1 MAIGDFTLL
10 IKSSTQGG
18 RGGRLYNVA
27 AGTPILAGEPVQKL
41 AVGDV
46 AVIPGRTSTP
56 IVGTSPVEGLF
67 VGIATTNSTNTTTTA
82 GTVNVIPVR
91 NTDTWLVAPAV
102 AATYGLGS
110 TPVQATYDALVGK
123 RVLIQNGATNLSYV
137 ANVNT
142 GTYSVLASDSASN
155 GVIVQAKSVLEY
167 PGKVAVS
174 FRNGVSDLS

>member
-1 MAIGDFTLL
+1 MALGDFTLL
-10 IKSSTQGG
+10 NQSSTQGG

-27 AGTPILAGEPVQKL
+27 AGTPILAGEPVQKT
-41 AVGDV
+41 AVG
-46 AVIPGRTSTP
+46 AVVVTALHSSLP

-110 TPVQATYDALVGK
+110 TPVQATYDALVNK
-123 RVLIQNGATNLSYV
+123 RVLIQNGAEQLAYV
-137 ANVNT
+137 ANVNA
-142 GTYSVLASDSASN
+142 GTYSLLASDSASN
-155 GVIVQAKSVLEY
+155 GAVVQAKSVLEY
-167 PGKVAVS
+167 PGKVAIA
-174 FRNGVSDLS
+174 FRNGTSDLS